1 MPAVRQD
8 LTVAIK
14 LNDQFSNKL
23 GDIRRDTDRTFG
35 NRQGGLGGL
44 GISARAAMLGIG
56 SALVGGAGAVA
67 AGLVTATTK
76 SGEFESAMDRVA
88 ALAGTTLPEDL
99 AKLEEQALKL
109 SGSTMF
115 KGTEVAEGMQALAM
129 AGLTVN
135 EVLDTMPGLLD
146 TAMAG
151 DTGLGATADIISN
164 IMSGFGIDAQESRR
178 VADVMAATFTSSN
191 TSLNS
196 LGETMKYVAPLAES
210 SGQNLELMAAAAG
223 ILGNTGIQGSQA
235 GTMLRTMLTQ
245 LRAPTKAAQEAMD
258 ELNIELTNADGT
270 LMELPDLIRALQRGM
285 RGLDPSRQTRLMKDL
300 VGTEAMTGLQVLLD
314 AGPNKIR
321 SYADSLENSL
331 GKSAEIAK
339 QSTDNL
345 KGAWTTLGSAFDTM
359 MIKIGMTVGPSFQNF
374 IETSMIPLVEQTT
387 KFIEV
392 GGGIGPMFDD
402 ALVMIRGFKQTAIN
416 VLDEFFANQEFRTN
430 FLGNLGDTL
439 VEGVKAYAQY
449 YVDLVDLTVSV
460 AKTIFIPYQTAWKL
474 VWDYIN
480 PYTVGILNDIGEN
493 ATEAFNFIIRGI
505 NEFSEHIGFTIGE
518 IDWTPL
524 VETAPRTASEVWSEF
539 KNDFS
544 DQMDDMGESATTLA
558 SNIGDGMGSVAGEIE
573 NTIKTIEP
581 HFDEEMVKVV
591 EKYEEATEEV
601 AAQAPA
607 KGEAIGKGTAEGI
620 EEGFKPDLKIE
631 IPEPSFD
638 IEWDL
643 SDLLPSGPARIL
655 GEDLWSDISS
665 SFERNIKNP
674 QTGVGRILVDGLA
687 SAIGTGDFRGALQ
700 GVATA
705 LGTMVAG
712 PIGGAIASV
721 ISGALLQSG
730 PSYAQRA
737 EGPLGL
743 ILRQF
748 EAAGGD
754 ISEAEFRSPGGVM
767 FKEFEGM
774 YTEEGKTPKDW
785 LGGMTSEALNLRH
798 ALLRQLSNMGM
809 NAGTAHQ
816 FINNVLP
823 KMLQGR
829 ALPADRVRIFNEE
842 LRGVLIEQEIADLTS
857 AGRMQ
862 AFEEGLTEEAKQQ
875 MGIVPAANGY
885 SGMVAEPT
893 LFLAGEA
900 GPEMVDI
907 TPTSRMSGGFSGS
920 GGANFHFNFS
930 VNTID
935 EQGVKTFI
943 EEDAK
948 PFIVQMLQRESTRGS
963 SDM

>member
-44 GISARAAMLGIG
+44 GISARTALLGVG

-67 AGLVTATTK
+67 AGLVSATQK
-76 SGEFESAMDRVA
+76 SADFEASMDRVS
-88 ALAGTTLPEDL
+88 ALAGTTLPADLKALED
-99 AKLEEQALKL
+99 QALEL
-109 SGSTMF
+109 AGSTMF
-115 KGTEVAEGMQALAM
+115 KGTQVAEGMQALAT
-129 AGLTVN
+129 AGF
-135 EVLDTMPGLLD
+135 EVKDILAAMPGLLD
-146 TAMAG
+146 VASAG
-151 DTGLGATADIISN
+151 NTGLQETADIVSN
-164 IMSGFGIDAQESRR
+164 IMSGFGIDAQETRR

-191 TSLNS
+191 TTMRS

-223 ILGNTGIQGSQA
+223 LLGNTGIQGSQA

-285 RGLDPSRQTRLMKDL
+285 GGLDPSRQTRLMKDL
-300 VGTEAMTGLQVLLD
+300 VGTEAMPGLQVLLD
-314 AGPNKIR
+314 AGPDKIR
-321 SYADSLENSL
+321 SYAGTLENSL
-331 GKSAEIAK
+331 GRASDIAK

-359 MIKIGMTVGPSFQNF
+359 MIKIGQTVAPTFQDFVN
-374 IETSMIPLVEQTT
+374 TSMIPLVEQTT

-402 ALVMIRGFKQTAIN
+402 ALVMIRGYKQTAIN
-416 VLDEFFANQEFRTN
+416 VLDEFIANQEYRTN

-539 KNDFS
+539 KEDTKAAIN
-544 DQMDDMGESATTLA
+544 EVVEKATTLG
-558 SNIGDGMGSVAGEIE
+558 SNLSDGMESVAGEIE
-573 NTIKTIEP
+573 KTIKTIEP

-607 KGEAIGKGTAEGI
+607 KGEAIGSALGEGV
-620 EEGFKPDLKIE
+620 EEGLAEFAPEVEVKIE
-631 IPEPSFD
+631 VPDDPNTWKNIFKDMPLADTFREKFGETFSEAGAVGQAITSGMQGIFEGRGFQESVAAAASGIGAAIGGPLGMAISTVANGVLGALAPASLVERPQYAD
-638 IEWDL
+638 IAEEVAFAVEQGGIGKL
-643 SDLLPSGPARIL
+643 SLSTDH
-655 GEDLWSDISS
+655 
-665 SFERNIKNP
+665 
-674 QTGVGRILVDGLA
+674 GRILRRKQESYARYSRSGKQTLGRTLA
-687 SAIGTGDFRGALQ
+687 EELQ
-700 GVATA
+700 GQFGKDRRGQYY
-705 LGTMVAG
+705 LNYGN
-712 PIGGAIASV
+712 AIDLA
-721 ISGALLQSG
+721 
-730 PSYAQRA
+730 
-737 EGPLGL
+737 
-743 ILRQF
+743 
-748 EAAGGD
+748 
-754 ISEAEFRSPGGVM
+754 
-767 FKEFEGM
+767 
-774 YTEEGKTPKDW
+774 
-785 LGGMTSEALNLRH
+785 H
-798 ALLRQLSNMGM
+798 ALLR
-809 NAGTAHQ
+809 
-816 FINNVLP
+816 
-823 KMLQGR
+823 
-829 ALPADRVRIFNEE
+829 NEFY
-842 LRGVLIEQEIADLTS
+842 G
-857 AGRMQ
+857 
-862 AFEEGLTEEAKQQ
+862 EEGRQYSEMIRDIIVRSTADEMIQDERRSRFREGVEVEA
-875 MGIVPAANGY
+875 MELAGITPAANGY
-885 SGMVAEPT
+885 SGMVSEPT

-935 EQGVKTFI
+935 EQGVKAFI

-963 SDM
+963 SVMYSTGLTTDPSV